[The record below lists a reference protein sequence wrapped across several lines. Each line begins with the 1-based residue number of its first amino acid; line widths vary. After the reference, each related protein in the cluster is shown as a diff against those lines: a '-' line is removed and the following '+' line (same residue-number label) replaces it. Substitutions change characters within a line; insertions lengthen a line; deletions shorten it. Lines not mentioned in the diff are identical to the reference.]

1 MFIKWR
7 LFFGS
12 MKKISLILILFFVF
26 CFQSSAY
33 SEKVAVILTKDIP
46 IYNAIFGKFLTQIK
60 KARKGVI
67 VKKFIAADKEATK
80 ADLITFS
87 PDLIF
92 SVGTKATYIAKE
104 IPGVPK
110 IFTMVVNPIG
120 EGFCTK
126 EGEPLEDMT
135 GVLITV
141 SPKMQFD
148 LLKKLMP
155 NAKNVGVVYDPSK
168 SSLTVNEGVKV
179 GDEMGLIIGN
189 IPVSDPSKV
198 PDKIESLKGKIDV
211 LWGVVDDTVYNKN
224 SMEFILLFCFRN
236 KIPLIG
242 FSPNQ
247 VKAGALYAMYCDY
260 PLLGKQAG
268 EIAVEIL
275 DGKSPKEIPLQ
286 SPARVKYAINKRA
299 AKLNGIK
306 IPSSVLKHADR
317 VFD

>member
-1 MFIKWR
+1 
-7 LFFGS
+7 
-12 MKKISLILILFFVF
+12 MKKRIFVYILLIFLSV
-26 CFQSSAY
+26 CTNGY
-33 SEKVAVILTKDIP
+33 SDKVAVILTKDIP
-46 IYNAIFGKFLTQIK
+46 IYNAIFGKFLSKIK
-60 KARKGVI
+60 KEKSGVI

-80 ADLITFS
+80 ADLLTFA
-87 PDLIF
+87 PDVIF

-126 EGEPLEDMT
+126 EGDPLEDMT
-135 GVLITV
+135 GILITV
-141 SPKMQFD
+141 SPKMQFE

-155 NAKNVGVVYDPSK
+155 NVKNIGVVYDPSK

-247 VKAGALYAMYCDY
+247 VKAGALFAIYCDY
-260 PLLGKQAG
+260 PLLGEQAG
-268 EIAVEIL
+268 AIAAEIL
-275 DGKSPKEIPLQ
+275 SGKSVKEIPLQ
-286 SPARVKYAINKRA
+286 TPARVKFAINKRA
-299 AKLNGIK
+299 AKLNGIS
-306 IPSSVLKHADR
+306 IPSSLLRRADK